1 MRAVLRRLGV
11 SPSMV
16 VALVA
21 LLVALG
27 GTSYAALKLPR
38 NSVGSAQI
46 KKNAVTSS
54 KVKARSLRLSD
65 LSSSARNGLDGERG
79 PQGPKGDTGP
89 PGPPGS
95 GIGSTGALTI
105 TYRTAPG
112 SVGPATGPADDR
124 QSAISGPVTAPC
136 AAGEHATGGGATLQT
151 PAQMAVVESAPA
163 AGGNGWTVRVVND
176 EVPGQS
182 FTVIAACVV
191 SNAIGG

>member
-1 MRAVLRRLGV
+1 M

-16 VALVA
+16 VAFVA

-65 LSSSARNGLDGERG
+65 FSTSTRSALDGERG
-79 PQGPKGDTGP
+79 PQGPKGDVGP

-95 GIGSTGALTI
+95 GTGPTGALTI

-112 SVGPATGPADDR
+112 TVGPATGPADDR
-124 QSAISGPVTAPC
+124 QSTLSAPVTAQC
-136 AAGEHATGGGATLQT
+136 AAGEHATGGGATLSATQ
-151 PAQMAVVESAPA
+151 QMAVVESAPS

-176 EVPGQS
+176 EVPGQT
-182 FTVIAACVV
+182 FTVVAACVV
-191 SNAIGG
+191 SNAIG